1 VANELYR
8 IAQEAVTNALRHGHA
23 RRITVRL
30 SRADGGVRLA
40 VLDNGCGMPADVSHA
55 QGMGLRVMQ
64 YRASLIGGK
73 LAVQRRRSGGTEV
86 LCRVEKIAASR

>member
-1 VANELYR
+1 
-8 IAQEAVTNALRHGHA
+8 
-23 RRITVRL
+23 
-30 SRADGGVRLA
+30 
-40 VLDNGCGMPADVSHA
+40 
-55 QGMGLRVMQ
+55 MGLRVMQ